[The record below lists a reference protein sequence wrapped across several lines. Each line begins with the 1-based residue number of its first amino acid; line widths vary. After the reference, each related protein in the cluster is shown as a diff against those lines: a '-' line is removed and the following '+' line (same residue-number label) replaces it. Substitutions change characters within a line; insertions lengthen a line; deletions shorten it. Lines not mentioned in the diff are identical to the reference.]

1 MLHAA
6 VLLPFLAAFFIPFI
20 YRGVKQVHLG
30 WFVLAVPI
38 LLFGY
43 FLTFIN
49 GVLKGVH
56 TLKTFE
62 WIPSLG
68 VNVTFFIDG
77 LGLFFALLITGIG
90 SLVVL
95 YSIYYLSKAEK
106 LGHFYV
112 YLLLFMGAMLGVVLS
127 DNLFVL
133 YTFWELTSIS
143 SFLLIGYWYQREK
156 STSGALKSMVITVFG
171 GLAMLGGFLL
181 MSDITGTTSIRGII
195 ENADLIVNSPLFTFI
210 LILVLLGAFTKSAQ
224 FPFHTWLPDAMEAP
238 TPVSAFLHSA
248 TMVKAGIYLVARLS
262 LVFAGTDLFFLIVS
276 GFGLL
281 TLCWGSY
288 MAVRKTDLKAILAY
302 STISQLGMI
311 MAMLGFG
318 TKAAILAAVFHILNH
333 ATFKGS
339 LFMVAG
345 IIDHETGTRDIRR
358 LGGLFTFMPIT
369 ATLALIGT
377 FSMAGFPLP
386 ILNGFLSKEM
396 FFKSSLHFEHA
407 SPIVEAV
414 SPFFPYFAVGG
425 SIFTFIYSVMI
436 FFRTFT
442 GKQRDT
448 LEKQPHEAP
457 IGMLISP
464 MILVALVVI
473 IAIIPDTFGHLL
485 LAPMVDSVTNLVV
498 DPHIKFWHGLYN
510 PELYMSLAV
519 LIFGTLLYMTR
530 TKWVRIYDV
539 LPGKMSAAKVFDA
552 LMNGMVKGSEKVTNI
567 YMTGSLRHYLV
578 YILTFFIALLAI
590 TMSVTGGF
598 TLSFDDLAPI
608 ALPEVMIA
616 VVMAVAAFGTIF
628 MNNRIAAILVLG
640 IVGYGLS
647 LLFVFFRAPDLAL
660 TQLIVETVTV
670 ALFLLCFYHLPDL
683 DKEKSSSGTKVV
695 NWVISISVGVIVTL
709 IGIASHSTKMFEPI
723 SDYFIKNSYKLG
735 GGDNIVNVILVD
747 FRGLDTMLEILVL
760 GLAAI
765 GIFTMIKLRPGKKGG
780 NE

>member
-6 VLLPFLAAFFIPFI
+6 VLLPFLAAFFIPLI

-30 WFVLAVPI
+30 WFVLLVPI

-43 FLTFIN
+43 FLTFIK
-49 GVLKGVH
+49 GVMQGVH

-68 VNVTFFIDG
+68 VNITFYIDG

-156 STSGALKSMVITVFG
+156 STSGALKSMMITVFG

-181 MSDITGTTSIRGII
+181 MADITGTASIRGII
-195 ENADLIVNSPLFTFI
+195 ANGEMIVNSTLFPFI

-288 MAVRKTDLKAILAY
+288 MAVTQTDLKAILAY

-318 TKAAILAAVFHILNH
+318 TELAILAAVFHILNH

-345 IIDHETGTRDIRR
+345 IIDHETGTRDIRK

-369 ATLALIGT
+369 AILAFFGT

-386 ILNGFLSKEM
+386 FLNGFLSKEM
-396 FFKSSLHFEHA
+396 FFDSSLHFEDA
-407 SPIVEAV
+407 STIVEAV

-425 SIFTFIYSVMI
+425 SIFTFVYSIML

-442 GKQRDT
+442 GKQRGT
-448 LEKQPHEAP
+448 LSKQPHEAP

-464 MILVALVVI
+464 MILVLLVVI
-473 IAIIPDTFGHLL
+473 IAFIPDAFGHALL
-485 LAPMVDSVTNLVV
+485 SPMVDAVNGSVGET
-498 DPHIKFWHGLYN
+498 HIKFWHGFG
-510 PELYMSLAV
+510 PALYMSLSV
-519 LIFGTLLYMTR
+519 LILGTVLYLTR
-530 TKWVRIYDV
+530 EKWQHIYKAF
-539 LPGKMSAAKVFDA
+539 PGKLSAAKAYDG
-552 LMNGMVKGSEKVTNI
+552 LINGLLSGSRKLTNG
-567 YMTGSLRHYLV
+567 YMTGSLRHYMI
-578 YILTFFIALLAI
+578 YIFVFFIALVGI

-598 TLSFDDLAPI
+598 QINYNDLAPI
-608 ALPEVMIA
+608 AVPEVMIA
-616 VVMAVAAFGTIF
+616 IVMAGAAFATIF
-628 MNNRIAAILVLG
+628 MKNRIAAILVLG

-670 ALFLLCFYHLPDL
+670 ALFLLCFYHLPNF
-683 DKEKSSSGTKVV
+683 DKKKEAKGTNTV
-695 NWVISISVGVIVTL
+695 NWIISISVGVLVTMV
-709 IGIASHSTKMFEPI
+709 GIASHSTKLFEPI
-723 SDYFIKNSYKLG
+723 SDYFLKNSYKLG
-735 GGDNIVNVILVD
+735 GGDNVVNVILVD

-760 GLAAI
+760 GLAAL
-765 GIFTMIKLRPGKKGG
+765 GIYTMIKLRPGKKEG
-780 NE
+780 ND

>member
-1 MLHAA
+1 M
-6 VLLPFLAAFFIPFI
+6 
-20 YRGVKQVHLG
+20 Q
-30 WFVLAVPI
+30 
-38 LLFGY
+38 
-43 FLTFIN
+43 
-49 GVLKGVH
+49 GVH

-68 VNVTFFIDG
+68 VNVTFYIDG

-156 STSGALKSMVITVFG
+156 STSGALKSMMITVFG
-171 GLAMLGGFLL
+171 GLAMLGGFIL
-181 MSDITGTTSIRGII
+181 MADITGTASIRGII
-195 ENADLIVNSPLFTFI
+195 ENGEMIVNSTLFPFI

-262 LVFAGTDLFFLIVS
+262 LIFAGTDLFFLIVS

-288 MAVRKTDLKAILAY
+288 MAVTQTDLKAILAY

-318 TKAAILAAVFHILNH
+318 TELAILAAVFHILNH

-345 IIDHETGTRDIRR
+345 IIDHETGTRDIRK

-369 ATLALIGT
+369 ATLAFFGT

-386 ILNGFLSKEM
+386 FLNGFLSKEM
-396 FFKSSLHFEHA
+396 FFDSSLHFENA
-407 SPIVEAV
+407 STIVEAV

-425 SIFTFIYSVMI
+425 SIFTFVYSIML

-442 GKQRDT
+442 GKQRET
-448 LEKQPHEAP
+448 LPKQPHEAP

-464 MILVALVVI
+464 IVLVLLVI
-473 IAIIPDTFGHLL
+473 IIAFIPDAFGHALL
-485 LAPMVDSVTNLVV
+485 SPMVDAINGSVGET
-498 DPHIKFWHGLYN
+498 HIKFWHGFG
-510 PELYMSLAV
+510 PALYMSLAV
-519 LIFGTLLYMTR
+519 LILGSALYLTR
-530 TKWVRIYDV
+530 EKWQHVYKA
-539 LPGKMSAAKVFDA
+539 LPGKLSAAKAYDG
-552 LMNGMVKGSEKVTNI
+552 LINGLINGSRKLTNI
-567 YMTGSLRHYLV
+567 YMTGSLRHYMI
-578 YILTFFIALLAI
+578 YIFVFFIALVGI

-598 TLSFDDLAPI
+598 QINFDDLAPI
-608 ALPEVMIA
+608 AIPEVMIA
-616 VVMAVAAFGTIF
+616 IVMAGAAIATIF
-628 MNNRIAAILVLG
+628 MKNRIAAILVLG

-670 ALFLLCFYHLPDL
+670 ALFLLCFYHLPNF
-683 DKEKSSSGTKVV
+683 DKKKESKRTNAV
-695 NWVISISVGVIVTL
+695 NWVISISVGVLVTMV
-709 IGIASHSTKMFEPI
+709 GIASHSTKLFEPI
-723 SDYFIKNSYKLG
+723 SDYFLKNSYKLG
-735 GGDNIVNVILVD
+735 GGDNVVNVILVD

-760 GLAAI
+760 GLAAL
-765 GIFTMIKLRPGKKGG
+765 GIYTMIKLRPGKKEG
-780 NE
+780 ND

>member
-1 MLHAA
+1 M
-6 VLLPFLAAFFIPFI
+6 
-20 YRGVKQVHLG
+20 Q
-30 WFVLAVPI
+30 
-38 LLFGY
+38 
-43 FLTFIN
+43 
-49 GVLKGVH
+49 GVH

-68 VNVTFFIDG
+68 VNVTFYIDG

-156 STSGALKSMVITVFG
+156 STSGALKSMMITVFG
-171 GLAMLGGFLL
+171 GLAMLGGFIL
-181 MSDITGTTSIRGII
+181 MADITGTASIRGII
-195 ENADLIVNSPLFTFI
+195 ENGEMIVNSTLFPFI

-262 LVFAGTDLFFLIVS
+262 LIFAGTDLFFLIVS

-288 MAVRKTDLKAILAY
+288 MAVTQTDLKAILAY

-318 TKAAILAAVFHILNH
+318 TELAILAAVFHILNH

-345 IIDHETGTRDIRR
+345 IIDHETGTRDIRK

-369 ATLALIGT
+369 ATLAFFGT

-386 ILNGFLSKEM
+386 FLNGFLSKEM
-396 FFKSSLHFEHA
+396 FFDSSLHFENA
-407 SPIVEAV
+407 STIVEAV

-425 SIFTFIYSVMI
+425 SIFTFVYSIML

-442 GKQRDT
+442 GKQRET
-448 LEKQPHEAP
+448 LPKQPHEAP

-464 MILVALVVI
+464 LVLVLLVI
-473 IAIIPDTFGHLL
+473 IIAFIPDAFGHALL
-485 LAPMVDSVTNLVV
+485 SPMVDAINGSVGET
-498 DPHIKFWHGLYN
+498 HIKFWHGFG
-510 PELYMSLAV
+510 PALYMSLAV
-519 LIFGTLLYMTR
+519 LILGSALYLTR
-530 TKWVRIYDV
+530 EKWQHVYKA
-539 LPGKMSAAKVFDA
+539 LPGKLSAAKAYDG
-552 LMNGMVKGSEKVTNI
+552 LINGLINGSRKLTNV
-567 YMTGSLRHYLV
+567 YMTGSLRHYMI
-578 YILTFFIALLAI
+578 YIFVFFIALVGI

-598 TLSFDDLAPI
+598 QINFDDLAPI
-608 ALPEVMIA
+608 AIPEVMIA
-616 VVMAVAAFGTIF
+616 IVMAGAAIATIF
-628 MNNRIAAILVLG
+628 MKNRIAAILVLG

-670 ALFLLCFYHLPDL
+670 ALFLLCFYHLPNF
-683 DKEKSSSGTKVV
+683 DKKKESKRTNAV
-695 NWVISISVGVIVTL
+695 NWVISISVGVLVTMV
-709 IGIASHSTKMFEPI
+709 GIASHSTKLFEPI
-723 SDYFIKNSYKLG
+723 SDYFLKNSYKLG
-735 GGDNIVNVILVD
+735 GGDNVVNVILVD

-760 GLAAI
+760 GLAAL
-765 GIFTMIKLRPGKKGG
+765 GIYTMIKLRPGKKEG
-780 NE
+780 ND

>member
-6 VLLPFLAAFFIPFI
+6 VLLPFLAAFFIPLL

-30 WFVLAVPI
+30 WFVLLVPI

-43 FLTFIN
+43 FLTFIQ
-49 GVLKGVH
+49 GVMQGVH

-68 VNVTFFIDG
+68 VNVTFYIDG

-156 STSGALKSMVITVFG
+156 STSGALKSMMITVFG
-171 GLAMLGGFLL
+171 GLAMLGGFIL
-181 MSDITGTTSIRGII
+181 MADITGTASIRGII
-195 ENADLIVNSPLFTFI
+195 ENGEMIVNSALFPFI

-262 LVFAGTDLFFLIVS
+262 LIFAGTDLFFLIVS

-288 MAVRKTDLKAILAY
+288 MAVTQTDLKAILAY

-318 TKAAILAAVFHILNH
+318 TELAILAAVFHILNH

-345 IIDHETGTRDIRR
+345 IIDHETGTRDIRK

-369 ATLALIGT
+369 ATLAFFGT

-386 ILNGFLSKEM
+386 FLNGFLSKEM
-396 FFKSSLHFEHA
+396 FFDSSLHFENA
-407 SPIVEAV
+407 STIVEAV

-425 SIFTFIYSVMI
+425 SIFTFVYSIML

-442 GKQRDT
+442 GKQRET
-448 LEKQPHEAP
+448 LPKQPHEAP
-457 IGMLISP
+457 FGMLISP
-464 MILVALVVI
+464 IILVLLVI
-473 IAIIPDTFGHLL
+473 IIAFIPDAFGHSLL
-485 LAPMVDSVTNLVV
+485 SPMVDAINGSVGET
-498 DPHIKFWHGLYN
+498 HIKFWHGFG
-510 PELYMSLAV
+510 PALYMSLTV
-519 LIFGTLLYMTR
+519 LILGTALYLTR
-530 TKWVRIYDV
+530 EKWQHVYKV
-539 LPGKMSAAKVFDA
+539 LPGKLSAAKAYDG
-552 LMNGMVKGSEKVTNI
+552 LITGLINGSRKLTNV
-567 YMTGSLRHYLV
+567 YMTGSLRHYMI
-578 YILTFFIALLAI
+578 YIFVFFIALVGI

-598 TLSFDDLAPI
+598 QINFDDLAPI
-608 ALPEVMIA
+608 AVPEVMIA
-616 VVMAVAAFGTIF
+616 IVMAGAAVATIF
-628 MNNRIAAILVLG
+628 MKNRIAAILVLG

-660 TQLIVETVTV
+660 TQLIIETVTV
-670 ALFLLCFYHLPDL
+670 ALFLLCFYHLPNF
-683 DKEKSSSGTKVV
+683 DKKKESKGTNAI
-695 NWVISISVGVIVTL
+695 NWVISISVGVLVTMV
-709 IGIASHSTKMFEPI
+709 GIASHSTKLFEPI
-723 SDYFIKNSYKLG
+723 SDYFLKNSYKLG
-735 GGDNIVNVILVD
+735 GGDNVVNVILVD

-760 GLAAI
+760 GLAAL
-765 GIFTMIKLRPGKKGG
+765 GIYTMIKLRPGKKEG
-780 NE
+780 ND

>member
-6 VLLPFLAAFFIPFI
+6 VLLPFLAAFFIPLL

-30 WFVLAVPI
+30 WFVLLVPI

-43 FLTFIN
+43 FLTFIK
-49 GVLKGVH
+49 GVMQGVH

-68 VNVTFFIDG
+68 VNVTFYIDG

-156 STSGALKSMVITVFG
+156 STSGALKSMMITVFG

-181 MSDITGTTSIRGII
+181 MADITGTASIRGII
-195 ENADLIVNSPLFTFI
+195 ENGEMIVNSALFPFI

-288 MAVRKTDLKAILAY
+288 MAVTQTDLKAILAY

-318 TKAAILAAVFHILNH
+318 TELAILAAVFHILNH

-345 IIDHETGTRDIRR
+345 IIDHETGTRDIRK

-369 ATLALIGT
+369 ALLAFFGT

-386 ILNGFLSKEM
+386 FLNGFLSKEM
-396 FFKSSLHFEHA
+396 FFDSSLHFEDA
-407 SPIVEAV
+407 STIVEAV

-425 SIFTFIYSVMI
+425 SIFTFVYSIML

-442 GKQRDT
+442 GKQRGT
-448 LEKQPHEAP
+448 LSKQPHEAP

-464 MILVALVVI
+464 MILVLLVVI
-473 IAIIPDTFGHLL
+473 IAFIPDAFGHALL
-485 LAPMVDSVTNLVV
+485 SPMVDAVNGSVGET
-498 DPHIKFWHGLYN
+498 HIKFWHGFG
-510 PELYMSLAV
+510 PALYMSLSV
-519 LIFGTLLYMTR
+519 LILGTALYLAR
-530 TKWVRIYDV
+530 EKWQHIYKAF
-539 LPGKMSAAKVFDA
+539 PGKLSAAKAYDG
-552 LMNGMVKGSEKVTNI
+552 LINGLLSGSRKLTNG
-567 YMTGSLRHYLV
+567 YMTGSLRHYMI
-578 YILTFFIALLAI
+578 YIFVFFIALVGI

-598 TLSFDDLAPI
+598 QINYNDLAPI
-608 ALPEVMIA
+608 AVPEVMIA
-616 VVMAVAAFGTIF
+616 IVMAGAAFATIF
-628 MNNRIAAILVLG
+628 MKNRIAAILVLG

-670 ALFLLCFYHLPDL
+670 ALFLLCFYHLPNF
-683 DKEKSSSGTKVV
+683 DKKKESKRTNAV
-695 NWVISISVGVIVTL
+695 NWVISISVGVLVTMV
-709 IGIASHSTKMFEPI
+709 GIASHSTKLFEPI
-723 SDYFIKNSYKLG
+723 SDYFLKNSYKLG
-735 GGDNIVNVILVD
+735 GGDNVVNVILVD

-760 GLAAI
+760 GLAAL
-765 GIFTMIKLRPGKKGG
+765 GIYTMIKLRPGKKEG
-780 NE
+780 ND

>member
-6 VLLPFLAAFFIPFI
+6 VLLPFLAAFFIPLI

-30 WFVLAVPI
+30 WFVLLVPI

-43 FLTFIN
+43 FLTFIK
-49 GVLKGVH
+49 GVMQGVH

-68 VNVTFFIDG
+68 VNVTFYIDG

-156 STSGALKSMVITVFG
+156 STSGALKSMMITVFG

-181 MSDITGTTSIRGII
+181 MADITGTASIRGII
-195 ENADLIVNSPLFTFI
+195 ENGEMIVNSPLFPFI

-288 MAVRKTDLKAILAY
+288 MAVTQTDLKAILAY

-318 TKAAILAAVFHILNH
+318 TELAILAAVFHILNH

-345 IIDHETGTRDIRR
+345 IIDHETGTRDIRK

-369 ATLALIGT
+369 ALLAFFGT

-386 ILNGFLSKEM
+386 FLNGFLSKEM
-396 FFKSSLHFEHA
+396 FFDSSLHFEDA
-407 SPIVEAV
+407 STIVEAV

-425 SIFTFIYSVMI
+425 SIFTFVYSIML

-442 GKQRDT
+442 GKQRGT
-448 LEKQPHEAP
+448 LSKQPHEAP
-457 IGMLISP
+457 IGMLLSP
-464 MILVALVVI
+464 MILVLLVVI
-473 IAIIPDTFGHLL
+473 IAFIPDAFGHALL
-485 LAPMVDSVTNLVV
+485 SPMVDAVNGSVGET
-498 DPHIKFWHGLYN
+498 HIKFWHGFG
-510 PELYMSLAV
+510 PALYMSLSV
-519 LIFGTLLYMTR
+519 LILGTALYLAR
-530 TKWVRIYDV
+530 EKWQHIYKAF
-539 LPGKMSAAKVFDA
+539 PGKLSAAKAYDG
-552 LMNGMVKGSEKVTNI
+552 LINGLLRGSRKLTNG
-567 YMTGSLRHYLV
+567 YMTGSLRHYMI
-578 YILTFFIALLAI
+578 YIFVFFIALVGI

-598 TLSFDDLAPI
+598 QINYNDLAPI
-608 ALPEVMIA
+608 AVPEVMIA
-616 VVMAVAAFGTIF
+616 IVMAGAAFATVF
-628 MNNRIAAILVLG
+628 MKNRIAAILVLG

-670 ALFLLCFYHLPDL
+670 ALFLLCFYHLPNF
-683 DKEKSSSGTKVV
+683 DKKKESKRTNAV
-695 NWVISISVGVIVTL
+695 NWVISISVGVLVTMV
-709 IGIASHSTKMFEPI
+709 GIASHSTKLFEPI
-723 SDYFIKNSYKLG
+723 SDYFLKNSYKLG
-735 GGDNIVNVILVD
+735 GGDNVVNVILVD

-760 GLAAI
+760 GLAAL
-765 GIFTMIKLRPGKKGG
+765 GIYTMIKLRPGKKEG
-780 NE
+780 ND

>member
-6 VLLPFLAAFFIPFI
+6 VLLPFLAAFFIPLL

-30 WFVLAVPI
+30 WFVLLVPF

-43 FLTFIN
+43 FLTFIQ
-49 GVLKGVH
+49 GVMQGVH

-68 VNVTFFIDG
+68 VNVTFYIDG

-156 STSGALKSMVITVFG
+156 STSGALKSMMITVFG
-171 GLAMLGGFLL
+171 GLAMLGGFIL
-181 MSDITGTTSIRGII
+181 MADITGTASIRGII
-195 ENADLIVNSPLFTFI
+195 ENGEMIVNSTLFPFI

-262 LVFAGTDLFFLIVS
+262 LIFAGTDLFFLIVS

-288 MAVRKTDLKAILAY
+288 MAVTQTDLKAILAY

-318 TKAAILAAVFHILNH
+318 TELAILAAVFHILNH

-345 IIDHETGTRDIRR
+345 IIDHETGTRDIRK

-369 ATLALIGT
+369 ATLAFFGT

-386 ILNGFLSKEM
+386 FLNGFLSKEM
-396 FFKSSLHFEHA
+396 FFDSSLHFENA
-407 SPIVEAV
+407 STIVEAV

-425 SIFTFIYSVMI
+425 SIFTFVYSIML

-442 GKQRDT
+442 GKQRET
-448 LEKQPHEAP
+448 LPKQPHEAP

-464 MILVALVVI
+464 IVLVLLVI
-473 IAIIPDTFGHLL
+473 IIAFIPDAFGHALL
-485 LAPMVDSVTNLVV
+485 SPMVDAINGSVGET
-498 DPHIKFWHGLYN
+498 HIKFWHGFG
-510 PELYMSLAV
+510 PALYMSLAV
-519 LIFGTLLYMTR
+519 LILGSALYLTR
-530 TKWVRIYDV
+530 EKWQHIYKA
-539 LPGKMSAAKVFDA
+539 LPGKLSAAKAYDG
-552 LMNGMVKGSEKVTNI
+552 LINGLINGSRKLTNV
-567 YMTGSLRHYLV
+567 YMTGSLRHYMI
-578 YILTFFIALLAI
+578 YIFVFFIALVGI

-598 TLSFDDLAPI
+598 QINFDDLAPI
-608 ALPEVMIA
+608 AIPEVMIA
-616 VVMAVAAFGTIF
+616 IVMAGAAIATIF
-628 MNNRIAAILVLG
+628 MKNRIAAILVLG

-670 ALFLLCFYHLPDL
+670 ALFLLCFYHLPNF
-683 DKEKSSSGTKVV
+683 DKKKESKRTNAV
-695 NWVISISVGVIVTL
+695 NWVISISVGVLVTMV
-709 IGIASHSTKMFEPI
+709 GIASHSTKLFEPI
-723 SDYFIKNSYKLG
+723 SDYFLKNSYKLG
-735 GGDNIVNVILVD
+735 GGDNVVNVILVD

-760 GLAAI
+760 GLAAL
-765 GIFTMIKLRPGKKGG
+765 GIYTMIKLRPGKKEG
-780 NE
+780 ND

>member
-30 WFVLAVPI
+30 WFVLLVPI
-38 LLFGY
+38 VLFGY
-43 FLTFIN
+43 FISFIED
-49 GVLKGVH
+49 VLRGVH
-56 TLKTFE
+56 TLKSFE

-68 VNVTFFIDG
+68 VNVTFYIDG

-143 SFLLIGYWYQREK
+143 SFLLIGYWYEREK
-156 STSGALKSMVITVFG
+156 STSGALKSMMITVFG

-181 MSDITGTTSIRGII
+181 MADITGSTSIRGII
-195 ENADLIVNSPLFTFI
+195 ESADLVIESSLFPFI
-210 LILVLLGAFTKSAQ
+210 LIMVLLGAFTKSAQ

-288 MAVRKTDLKAILAY
+288 MAVRQTDLKAILAY

-318 TKAAILAAVFHILNH
+318 TEVAVLAAVFHILNH

-369 ATLALIGT
+369 ATLAFFGT

-386 ILNGFLSKEM
+386 FLNGFLSKEM
-396 FFKSSLHFEHA
+396 FFKSSLEFDHA
-407 SPIVEAV
+407 STIVGAV
-414 SPFFPYFAVGG
+414 SPLFPYLAVGG
-425 SIFTFIYSVMI
+425 SIFTFVYSIML

-448 LEKQPHEAP
+448 LPKQPHEAP
-457 IGMLISP
+457 IGMLLSP
-464 MILVALVVI
+464 IVLVLLVI
-473 IAIIPDTFGHLL
+473 IIAFIPNVFGHALL
-485 LAPMVDSVTNLVV
+485 SPMVDSITGVAGKT
-498 DPHIKFWHGLYN
+498 HIEFWHGFG

-519 LIFGTLLYMTR
+519 LGLGTAFYLTR
-530 TKWVRIYDV
+530 QKWENIYKV
-539 LPGKMSAAKVFDA
+539 LPGKLSAAKAYDG
-552 LMNGMVKGSEKVTNI
+552 MINGLLSGSKKLTNF
-567 YMTGSLRHYLV
+567 YMTGSLRHYMIYIFIFFVVLV
-578 YILTFFIALLAI
+578 GI
-590 TMSVTGGF
+590 TMSITGGF
-598 TLSFDDLAPI
+598 RISFDDLAPLAAPEILI
-608 ALPEVMIA
+608 AI
-616 VVMAVAAFGTIF
+616 VMAVSAFGTIF
-628 MNNRIAAILVLG
+628 MKNRIAAILVLG

-670 ALFLLCFYHLPDL
+670 ALFLLCFYHLPNF
-683 DKEKSSSGTKVV
+683 DKKKESKRTNAV
-695 NWVISISVGVIVTL
+695 NWVISISVGVLVTMV
-709 IGIASHSTKMFEPI
+709 GIASHSTKLFEPV
-723 SDYFIKNSYKLG
+723 SDYFLKNSYKMG
-735 GGDNIVNVILVD
+735 GGDNVVNVILVD

-760 GLAAI
+760 GLAAL
-765 GIFTMIKLRPGKKGG
+765 GIFTMIKLRPGKKEG

>member
-43 FLTFIN
+43 FLTFIKN
-49 GVLKGVH
+49 VLQGVH

-68 VNVTFFIDG
+68 VNVTLYIDG

-95 YSIYYLSKAEK
+95 YSIYYLNKAEK

-156 STSGALKSMVITVFG
+156 STAGALKSMVITVFG

-181 MSDITGTTSIRGII
+181 MSDLTGTTSIRGII
-195 ENADLIVNSPLFTFI
+195 ENADLIVESPLFSFI

-345 IIDHETGTRDIRR
+345 IVDHETGTRDIRR

-369 ATLALIGT
+369 ATLAFFGA

-386 ILNGFLSKEM
+386 IFNGFLSKEM
-396 FFKSSLHFEHA
+396 FFEASLFKHS
-407 SPIVEAV
+407 SPIVESVA
-414 SPFFPYFAVGG
+414 PFFPYLAVGG
-425 SIFTFIYSVMI
+425 SIFTFIYSVML

-473 IAIIPDTFGHLL
+473 IAIVPDVFGKSL
-485 LAPMVDSVTNLVV
+485 LAPMVDSITGKAV
-498 DPHIKFWHGLYN
+498 DPHIKFWHGIN
-510 PELYMSLAV
+510 NTALYMSLAV
-519 LIFGTLLYMTR
+519 LVFGTILYLTR
-530 TKWVRIYDV
+530 TKWEKVYDI

-552 LMNGMVKGSEKVTNI
+552 FMNGLETGSKKVTNR

-578 YILTFFIALLAI
+578 YILTFSVVLLAVS
-590 TMSVTGGF
+590 MSVTGGF
-598 TLSFDDLAPI
+598 NLSTDDLAPI
-608 ALPEVMIA
+608 AVPEVMIA

-683 DKEKSSSGTKVV
+683 NKEKTPSRTKVV

-723 SDYFIKNSYKLG
+723 SEYFIKNSYKLG

-747 FRGLDTMLEILVL
+747 FRGLDTLLEILVL

-765 GIFTMIKLRPGKKGG
+765 GIFTMIKLRPNKKGG

>member
-1 MLHAA
+1 M
-6 VLLPFLAAFFIPFI
+6 
-20 YRGVKQVHLG
+20 Q
-30 WFVLAVPI
+30 
-38 LLFGY
+38 
-43 FLTFIN
+43 
-49 GVLKGVH
+49 GVH

-68 VNVTFFIDG
+68 VNVTFYIDG

-95 YSIYYLSKAEK
+95 YSIYYLNKAEK

-156 STSGALKSMVITVFG
+156 STSGALKSMMITVFG

-181 MSDITGTTSIRGII
+181 MADITGTSSIRGII
-195 ENADLIVNSPLFTFI
+195 ENGEMIVNSALFPFI

-288 MAVRKTDLKAILAY
+288 MAVTQTDLKAILAY

-318 TKAAILAAVFHILNH
+318 TELAILAAVFHILNH

-345 IIDHETGTRDIRR
+345 IIDHETGTRDIRK

-369 ATLALIGT
+369 ATLAFFGT

-386 ILNGFLSKEM
+386 FLNGFLSKEM
-396 FFKSSLHFEHA
+396 FFDSSLHFENA
-407 SPIVEAV
+407 STIVEAV

-425 SIFTFIYSVMI
+425 SIFTFIYSIML

-442 GKQRDT
+442 GRQRET
-448 LEKQPHEAP
+448 LSKQPHEAP

-464 MILVALVVI
+464 MILVLLVI
-473 IAIIPDTFGHLL
+473 IIAFIPDAFGHALL
-485 LAPMVDSVTNLVV
+485 SPMVDAVNGSVGET
-498 DPHIKFWHGLYN
+498 HIKFWHGFG
-510 PELYMSLAV
+510 PALYMSLSV
-519 LIFGTLLYMTR
+519 LILGTALYLTR
-530 TKWVRIYDV
+530 EKWQHIYKAF
-539 LPGKMSAAKVFDA
+539 PGKLSAAKAYDG
-552 LMNGMVKGSEKVTNI
+552 LMNGLLSGSKKLTNG
-567 YMTGSLRHYLV
+567 YMTGSLRHYMI
-578 YILTFFIALLAI
+578 YIFVFFIALVGI

-598 TLSFDDLAPI
+598 QINYDNLAPI
-608 ALPEVMIA
+608 AVPEVMIA
-616 VVMAVAAFGTIF
+616 IVMAGAAFATVF
-628 MNNRIAAILVLG
+628 MKNRIAAILVLG

-670 ALFLLCFYHLPDL
+670 ALFLLCFYHLPNF
-683 DKEKSSSGTKVV
+683 DKKKESKGTNTI
-695 NWVISISVGVIVTL
+695 NWVISISVGVLVTMV
-709 IGIASHSTKMFEPI
+709 GIASHSTKLFEPI
-723 SDYFIKNSYKLG
+723 SDYFLKNSYKLG
-735 GGDNIVNVILVD
+735 GGDNVVNVILVD

-760 GLAAI
+760 GLAAL
-765 GIFTMIKLRPGKKGG
+765 GIYTMIKLRPGKKEG
-780 NE
+780 ND

>member
-1 MLHAA
+1 M
-6 VLLPFLAAFFIPFI
+6 
-20 YRGVKQVHLG
+20 Q
-30 WFVLAVPI
+30 
-38 LLFGY
+38 
-43 FLTFIN
+43 
-49 GVLKGVH
+49 GVH

-68 VNVTFFIDG
+68 VNVTFYIDG

-156 STSGALKSMVITVFG
+156 STSGALKSMMITVFG

-181 MSDITGTTSIRGII
+181 MADITGTASIRGII
-195 ENADLIVNSPLFTFI
+195 ENGEMIVNSPLFPFI

-288 MAVRKTDLKAILAY
+288 MAVTQTDLKAILAY

-318 TKAAILAAVFHILNH
+318 TELAILAAVFHILNH

-345 IIDHETGTRDIRR
+345 IIDHETGTRDIRK

-369 ATLALIGT
+369 ALLAFFGT

-386 ILNGFLSKEM
+386 FLNGFLSKEM
-396 FFKSSLHFEHA
+396 FFDSSLHFEDA
-407 SPIVEAV
+407 STIVEAV

-425 SIFTFIYSVMI
+425 SIFTFVYSIML

-442 GKQRDT
+442 GKQRGT
-448 LEKQPHEAP
+448 LSKQPHEAP
-457 IGMLISP
+457 IGMLLSP
-464 MILVALVVI
+464 MILVLLVVI
-473 IAIIPDTFGHLL
+473 IAFIPDAFGHALL
-485 LAPMVDSVTNLVV
+485 SPMVDAVNGSVGET
-498 DPHIKFWHGLYN
+498 HIKFWHGFG
-510 PELYMSLAV
+510 PALYMSLSV
-519 LIFGTLLYMTR
+519 LILGTALYLAR
-530 TKWVRIYDV
+530 EKWQHIYKAF
-539 LPGKMSAAKVFDA
+539 PGKLSAAKAYDG
-552 LMNGMVKGSEKVTNI
+552 LINGLLRGSRKLTNG
-567 YMTGSLRHYLV
+567 YMTGSLRHYMI
-578 YILTFFIALLAI
+578 YIFVFFIALVGI

-598 TLSFDDLAPI
+598 QINYNDLAPI
-608 ALPEVMIA
+608 AVPEVMIA
-616 VVMAVAAFGTIF
+616 IVMAGAAFATVF
-628 MNNRIAAILVLG
+628 MKNRIAAILVLG

-670 ALFLLCFYHLPDL
+670 ALFLLCFYHLPNF
-683 DKEKSSSGTKVV
+683 DKKKESKRTNAV
-695 NWVISISVGVIVTL
+695 NWVISISVGVLVTMV
-709 IGIASHSTKMFEPI
+709 GIASHSTKLFEPI
-723 SDYFIKNSYKLG
+723 SDYFLKNSYKLG
-735 GGDNIVNVILVD
+735 GGDNVVNVILVD

-760 GLAAI
+760 GLAAL
-765 GIFTMIKLRPGKKGG
+765 GIYTMIKLRPGKKEG
-780 NE
+780 ND

>member
-6 VLLPFLAAFFIPFI
+6 VLLPFLAAFFIPLI

-30 WFVLAVPI
+30 WVVLVVPI
-38 LLFGY
+38 ILFGY
-43 FLTFIN
+43 FLSFIN
-49 GVLKGVH
+49 GVLQGVH

-68 VNVTFFIDG
+68 VNISFYIDG

-95 YSIYYLSKAEK
+95 YSIYYLNKAEK

-156 STSGALKSMVITVFG
+156 STSGALKSMMITVFG

-181 MSDITGTTSIRGII
+181 MADITGTSSIRGII
-195 ENADLIVNSPLFTFI
+195 ENAGLIVESPLFPFI
-210 LILVLLGAFTKSAQ
+210 LVMVLLGAFTKSAQ

-288 MAVRKTDLKAILAY
+288 MAVRQTDLKAILAY

-318 TKAAILAAVFHILNH
+318 TEIAVLAAVFHILNH

-369 ATLALIGT
+369 ATLAFFGT

-386 ILNGFLSKEM
+386 FLNGFLSKEM
-396 FFKSSLHFEHA
+396 FFESSLHFEDA
-407 SPIVEAV
+407 STIVEAV
-414 SPFFPYFAVGG
+414 SPFFPYLAVGG
-425 SIFTFIYSVMI
+425 SIFTFVYSIML

-442 GKQRDT
+442 GKQRDK
-448 LEKQPHEAP
+448 LSKQPHEAP
-457 IGMLISP
+457 IGMLLSP
-464 MILVALVVI
+464 IVLVLLIIVIAFVPNLFGNAL
-473 IAIIPDTFGHLL
+473 LS
-485 LAPMVDSVTNLVV
+485 PMVDSITGEAITT
-498 DPHIKFWHGLYN
+498 HIKFWHGLDTIA
-510 PELYMSLAV
+510 LYMSLAV
-519 LIFGTLLYMTR
+519 LILGTAFYLTR
-530 TKWVRIYDV
+530 TKWARSYDV
-539 LPGKMSAAKVFDA
+539 IPGKLSAATAYDGII
-552 LMNGMVKGSEKVTNI
+552 NGLINGSKRVTNV
-567 YMTGSLRHYLV
+567 YMTGSLRHYMI
-578 YILTFFIALLAI
+578 YILIFFIALVGI
-590 TMSVTGGF
+590 TLGATGGF
-598 TLSFDDLAPI
+598 KIAFDDLAPI
-608 ALPEVMIA
+608 AVPEVLIA
-616 VVMAVAAFGTIF
+616 IVMAVAAIGTIF
-628 MNNRIAAILVLG
+628 MKNRIAAILVLG

-670 ALFLLCFYHLPDL
+670 ALFLLCFYHLPDFS
-683 DKEKSSSGTKVV
+683 KEKLPKRTNVV
-695 NWVISISVGVIVTL
+695 NWIISISVGVLVTM
-709 IGIASHSTKMFEPI
+709 IGIASHSTKLFEPI

-760 GLAAI
+760 GLAAL
-765 GIFTMIKLRPGKKGG
+765 GIFTMIKLRPGKKEG
-780 NE
+780 ND

>member
-1 MLHAA
+1 MLHTA
-6 VLLPFLAAFFIPFI
+6 VLLPFLAAFFIPLL

-30 WFVLAVPI
+30 WFVLLVPI
-38 LLFGY
+38 VLFGY
-43 FLTFIN
+43 FLTFIKE
-49 GVLKGVH
+49 VTQGVH

-68 VNVTFFIDG
+68 VNVTFYIDG

-156 STSGALKSMVITVFG
+156 STSGALKSMMITVFG
-171 GLAMLGGFLL
+171 GLAMLGGFIL
-181 MSDITGTTSIRGII
+181 MVDITGTASIRGII
-195 ENADLIVNSPLFTFI
+195 ENGEMIVTSSLFPFI
-210 LILVLLGAFTKSAQ
+210 LVLVLLGAFTKSAQ

-262 LVFAGTDLFFLIVS
+262 LIFAGTDLFFLIVS

-288 MAVRKTDLKAILAY
+288 MAVRQTDLKAILAY

-318 TKAAILAAVFHILNH
+318 TEVAILAAVFHILNH

-369 ATLALIGT
+369 ATLAFFGT

-386 ILNGFLSKEM
+386 FLNGFLSKEM
-396 FFKSSLHFEHA
+396 FFESSLHFENA
-407 SPIVEAV
+407 STIVEAV
-414 SPFFPYFAVGG
+414 SPYFPYLAVGG
-425 SIFTFIYSVMI
+425 SIFTFVYSIML

-442 GKQRDT
+442 GKQRDK
-448 LEKQPHEAP
+448 LPKEPHEAP

-464 MILVALVVI
+464 IILVLLVIVI
-473 IAIIPDTFGHLL
+473 AFVPNVFGHSLL
-485 LAPMVDSVTNLVV
+485 SPMVDSIAGSAVET
-498 DPHIKFWHGLYN
+498 HIKFWHGFG
-510 PELYMSLAV
+510 PALYMSLTV
-519 LIFGTLLYMTR
+519 LLLGTAFYLTR
-530 TKWVRIYDV
+530 TKWERIYTI
-539 LPGKMSAAKVFDA
+539 LPGKLSAAKAYDGVISGII
-552 LMNGMVKGSEKVTNI
+552 NGSKKITNG
-567 YMTGSLRHYLV
+567 YMTGSLRHYMI
-578 YILTFFIALLAI
+578 YILIFFIALVSI
-590 TMSVTGGF
+590 TISVTGGF
-598 TLSFDDLAPI
+598 KMSFDDLAPI
-608 ALPEVMIA
+608 AIPELLIA
-616 VVMAVAAFGTIF
+616 IVMAGAAFGTIF
-628 MNNRIAAILVLG
+628 MKNRIAAILVLG

-670 ALFLLCFYHLPDL
+670 ALFLLCFYHLPNF
-683 DKEKSSSGTKVV
+683 DKQKQSKRTNAV
-695 NWVISISVGVIVTL
+695 NWVISISVGVLVTMV
-709 IGIASHSTKMFEPI
+709 GIASHSTKLFEPI
-723 SDYFIKNSYKLG
+723 SEYFLKNSYKLG
-735 GGDNIVNVILVD
+735 GGDNVVNVILVD

-760 GLAAI
+760 GLAAL
-765 GIFTMIKLRPGKKGG
+765 GIFTMIKLRPSKKEG
-780 NE
+780 ND

>member
-6 VLLPFLAAFFIPFI
+6 VLLPFLAAFFIPLL

-30 WFVLAVPI
+30 WFVLLVPI

-43 FLTFIN
+43 FLTFLK
-49 GVLKGVH
+49 GVMQGVH

-68 VNVTFFIDG
+68 VNVTFYIDG

-95 YSIYYLSKAEK
+95 YSIYYLNKAEK

-156 STSGALKSMVITVFG
+156 STSGALKSMMITVFG

-181 MSDITGTTSIRGII
+181 MADITGTSSIRGII
-195 ENADLIVNSPLFTFI
+195 ENGEMIVNSALFPFI

-288 MAVRKTDLKAILAY
+288 MAVTQTDLKAILAY

-318 TKAAILAAVFHILNH
+318 TELAILAAVFHILNH

-345 IIDHETGTRDIRR
+345 IIDHETGTRDIRK

-369 ATLALIGT
+369 ATLAFFGT

-386 ILNGFLSKEM
+386 FLNGFLSKEM
-396 FFKSSLHFEHA
+396 FFDSSLHFENA
-407 SPIVEAV
+407 STIVEAV

-425 SIFTFIYSVMI
+425 SIFTFIYSIML

-442 GKQRDT
+442 GRQRET
-448 LEKQPHEAP
+448 LSKQPHEAP

-464 MILVALVVI
+464 MILVLLVI
-473 IAIIPDTFGHLL
+473 IIAFIPDAFGHALL
-485 LAPMVDSVTNLVV
+485 SPMVDAVNGSVGET
-498 DPHIKFWHGLYN
+498 HIKFWHGFG
-510 PELYMSLAV
+510 PALYMSLSV
-519 LIFGTLLYMTR
+519 LILGTALYLTR
-530 TKWVRIYDV
+530 EKWQHIYKAF
-539 LPGKMSAAKVFDA
+539 PGKLSAAKAYDG
-552 LMNGMVKGSEKVTNI
+552 LMNGLLSGSKKLTNG
-567 YMTGSLRHYLV
+567 YMTGSLRHYMI
-578 YILTFFIALLAI
+578 YIFVFFIALVGI

-598 TLSFDDLAPI
+598 QINYDNLAPI
-608 ALPEVMIA
+608 AVPEVMIA
-616 VVMAVAAFGTIF
+616 IVMAGAAFATVF
-628 MNNRIAAILVLG
+628 MKNRIAAILVLG

-670 ALFLLCFYHLPDL
+670 ALFLLCFYHLPNF
-683 DKEKSSSGTKVV
+683 DKKKESKGTNTI
-695 NWVISISVGVIVTL
+695 NWVISISVGVLVTMV
-709 IGIASHSTKMFEPI
+709 GIASHSTKLFEPI
-723 SDYFIKNSYKLG
+723 SDYFLKNSYKLG
-735 GGDNIVNVILVD
+735 GGDNVVNVILVD

-760 GLAAI
+760 GLAAL
-765 GIFTMIKLRPGKKGG
+765 GIYTMIKLRPGKKEG
-780 NE
+780 ND

>member
-1 MLHAA
+1 M
-6 VLLPFLAAFFIPFI
+6 
-20 YRGVKQVHLG
+20 Q
-30 WFVLAVPI
+30 
-38 LLFGY
+38 
-43 FLTFIN
+43 
-49 GVLKGVH
+49 GVH

-68 VNVTFFIDG
+68 VNVTFYIDG

-156 STSGALKSMVITVFG
+156 STSGALKSMMITVFG
-171 GLAMLGGFLL
+171 GLAMLGGFIL
-181 MSDITGTTSIRGII
+181 MADITGTASIRGII
-195 ENADLIVNSPLFTFI
+195 ENGELIVNSALFPFI
-210 LILVLLGAFTKSAQ
+210 LVLVLLGAFTKSAQ

-262 LVFAGTDLFFLIVS
+262 LIFAGTDLFFLIVS

-288 MAVRKTDLKAILAY
+288 MAVTQTDLKAILAY

-318 TKAAILAAVFHILNH
+318 TELAILAAVFHILNH

-345 IIDHETGTRDIRR
+345 IIDHETGTRDIRK

-369 ATLALIGT
+369 ATLAFFGT

-386 ILNGFLSKEM
+386 FLNGFLSKEM
-396 FFKSSLHFEHA
+396 FFDSSLHFENA
-407 SPIVEAV
+407 STIVEAV

-425 SIFTFIYSVMI
+425 SIFTFVYSIML

-442 GKQRDT
+442 GKQRET
-448 LEKQPHEAP
+448 LPKQPHEAP

-464 MILVALVVI
+464 IVLVLLVI
-473 IAIIPDTFGHLL
+473 IIAFIPDAFGHALL
-485 LAPMVDSVTNLVV
+485 SPMVDAVHGSVGET
-498 DPHIKFWHGLYN
+498 HIKFWHGFG
-510 PELYMSLAV
+510 PALYMSLAV
-519 LIFGTLLYMTR
+519 LILGTALYLTR
-530 TKWVRIYDV
+530 EKWQHVYKA
-539 LPGKMSAAKVFDA
+539 LPGKLSAAKAYDG
-552 LMNGMVKGSEKVTNI
+552 LINGLIRGSRKLTNV
-567 YMTGSLRHYLV
+567 YMTGSLRHYMI
-578 YILTFFIALLAI
+578 YIFVFFIALVGI

-598 TLSFDDLAPI
+598 QIKFDDLAPI
-608 ALPEVMIA
+608 AVPEVMIA
-616 VVMAVAAFGTIF
+616 IVMAGAAVATIF
-628 MNNRIAAILVLG
+628 MKNRIAAILVLG

-670 ALFLLCFYHLPDL
+670 ALFLLCFYHLPNF
-683 DKEKSSSGTKVV
+683 DKKKESKGTNAV
-695 NWVISISVGVIVTL
+695 NWVISISVGVLVTMV
-709 IGIASHSTKMFEPI
+709 GIASHSTKLFEPI
-723 SDYFIKNSYKLG
+723 SDYFLKNSYKLG
-735 GGDNIVNVILVD
+735 GGDNVVNVILVD

-760 GLAAI
+760 GLAAL
-765 GIFTMIKLRPGKKGG
+765 GIYTMIKLRPGKKEG
-780 NE
+780 ND

>member
-6 VLLPFLAAFFIPFI
+6 VLLPFLAAFFIPLL

-30 WFVLAVPI
+30 WFVLLVPI
-38 LLFGY
+38 VLFGY
-43 FLTFIN
+43 FLTFIKE
-49 GVLKGVH
+49 VTQGVH

-68 VNVTFFIDG
+68 VNVTFYIDG

-156 STSGALKSMVITVFG
+156 STSGALKSMMITVFG

-181 MSDITGTTSIRGII
+181 MADITGTASIRGII
-195 ENADLIVNSPLFTFI
+195 ENGEMIVTSSLFPFI
-210 LILVLLGAFTKSAQ
+210 LVLVLLGAFTKSAQ

-262 LVFAGTDLFFLIVS
+262 LIFAGTDLFFLIVS

-288 MAVRKTDLKAILAY
+288 MAVRQTDLKAILAY

-318 TKAAILAAVFHILNH
+318 TEVAILAAVFHILNH

-369 ATLALIGT
+369 ATLAFFGT

-386 ILNGFLSKEM
+386 FLNGFLSKEM
-396 FFKSSLHFEHA
+396 FFESSLHFENA
-407 SPIVEAV
+407 STIVETV
-414 SPFFPYFAVGG
+414 SPYFPYLAVGG
-425 SIFTFIYSVMI
+425 SIFTFVYSIML

-442 GKQRDT
+442 GKQRDK
-448 LEKQPHEAP
+448 LPKEPHEAP

-464 MILVALVVI
+464 IILVLLVIVI
-473 IAIIPDTFGHLL
+473 AFVPNVFGHSLL
-485 LAPMVDSVTNLVV
+485 SPMVDSIAGSAGET
-498 DPHIKFWHGLYN
+498 HIKFWHGFG
-510 PELYMSLAV
+510 PALYMSLAV
-519 LIFGTLLYMTR
+519 LLLGTAFYLTR
-530 TKWVRIYDV
+530 TKWERIYTI
-539 LPGKMSAAKVFDA
+539 LPGKLSAAKAYDGII
-552 LMNGMVKGSEKVTNI
+552 NGIINGSKKLTNG
-567 YMTGSLRHYLV
+567 YMTGSLRHYMI
-578 YILTFFIALLAI
+578 YILIFFIALVSI
-590 TMSVTGGF
+590 TISVTGGF
-598 TLSFDDLAPI
+598 EMSFDDLAPI
-608 ALPEVMIA
+608 AIPELLIA
-616 VVMAVAAFGTIF
+616 IVMAGAAFGTIF
-628 MNNRIAAILVLG
+628 MKNRIAAILVLG

-670 ALFLLCFYHLPDL
+670 ALFLLCFYHLPNF
-683 DKEKSSSGTKVV
+683 DKQKESKRTNAV
-695 NWVISISVGVIVTL
+695 NWVISISVGVLVTM
-709 IGIASHSTKMFEPI
+709 IGIASHSTKLFEPI
-723 SDYFIKNSYKLG
+723 SEYFLKNSYKLG
-735 GGDNIVNVILVD
+735 GGDNVVNVILVD

-765 GIFTMIKLRPGKKGG
+765 GIFTMIKLRPRKKEG
-780 NE
+780 ND

>member
-6 VLLPFLAAFFIPFI
+6 VLLPFLAAFFIPLL

-30 WFVLAVPI
+30 WFVLLVPI

-43 FLTFIN
+43 FLTFIQ
-49 GVLKGVH
+49 GVMQGVH

-68 VNVTFFIDG
+68 VNVTFYIDG

-156 STSGALKSMVITVFG
+156 STSGALKSMMITVFG
-171 GLAMLGGFLL
+171 GLAMLGGFIL
-181 MSDITGTTSIRGII
+181 MADITGTASIRGII
-195 ENADLIVNSPLFTFI
+195 ENGEMIVNSTLFPFI

-262 LVFAGTDLFFLIVS
+262 LIFAGTDLFFLIVS

-288 MAVRKTDLKAILAY
+288 MAVTQTDLKAILAY

-318 TKAAILAAVFHILNH
+318 TELAILAAVFHILNH

-345 IIDHETGTRDIRR
+345 IIDHETGTRDIRK

-369 ATLALIGT
+369 ATLAFFGT

-386 ILNGFLSKEM
+386 FLNGFLSKEM
-396 FFKSSLHFEHA
+396 FFDSSLHFENA
-407 SPIVEAV
+407 STIVEAV

-425 SIFTFIYSVMI
+425 SIFTFIYSIML

-442 GKQRDT
+442 GKQRET
-448 LEKQPHEAP
+448 LPKQPHEAP

-464 MILVALVVI
+464 IVLVLLVI
-473 IAIIPDTFGHLL
+473 IIAFIPDAFGHALL
-485 LAPMVDSVTNLVV
+485 SPMVDAINGSVGET
-498 DPHIKFWHGLYN
+498 HIKFWHGFG
-510 PELYMSLAV
+510 PALYMSLAV
-519 LIFGTLLYMTR
+519 LILGSALYLTR
-530 TKWVRIYDV
+530 EKWQHVYKA
-539 LPGKMSAAKVFDA
+539 LPGKLSAAKAYDG
-552 LMNGMVKGSEKVTNI
+552 LINGLINGSRKLTNV
-567 YMTGSLRHYLV
+567 YMTGSLRHYMI
-578 YILTFFIALLAI
+578 YIFVFFIALVGI

-598 TLSFDDLAPI
+598 QINFDDLAPI
-608 ALPEVMIA
+608 AIPEVMIA
-616 VVMAVAAFGTIF
+616 IVMAGAAIATIF
-628 MNNRIAAILVLG
+628 MKNRIAAILVLG

-670 ALFLLCFYHLPDL
+670 ALFLLCFYHLPNF
-683 DKEKSSSGTKVV
+683 DKKKESKRTNAV
-695 NWVISISVGVIVTL
+695 NWVISISVGVLVTMV
-709 IGIASHSTKMFEPI
+709 GIASHSTKLFEPI
-723 SDYFIKNSYKLG
+723 SDYFLKNSYKLG
-735 GGDNIVNVILVD
+735 GGDNVVNVILVD

-760 GLAAI
+760 GLAAL
-765 GIFTMIKLRPGKKGG
+765 GIYTMIKLRPGKKEG
-780 NE
+780 ND

>member
-6 VLLPFLAAFFIPFI
+6 VLLPFLAAFFIPLL

-30 WFVLAVPI
+30 WFVLLVPI

-43 FLTFIN
+43 FLTFIQ
-49 GVLKGVH
+49 GVMQGVH

-68 VNVTFFIDG
+68 VNVTFYIDG

-156 STSGALKSMVITVFG
+156 STSGALKSMMITVFG
-171 GLAMLGGFLL
+171 GLAMLGGFIL
-181 MSDITGTTSIRGII
+181 MADITGTASIRGII
-195 ENADLIVNSPLFTFI
+195 ENGEMIVNSTLFPFI

-262 LVFAGTDLFFLIVS
+262 LIFAGTDLFFLIVS

-288 MAVRKTDLKAILAY
+288 MAVTQTDLKAILAY

-318 TKAAILAAVFHILNH
+318 TELAILAAVFHILNH

-345 IIDHETGTRDIRR
+345 IIDHETGTRDIRK

-369 ATLALIGT
+369 ATLAFFGT

-386 ILNGFLSKEM
+386 FLNGFLSKEM
-396 FFKSSLHFEHA
+396 FFDSSLHFENA
-407 SPIVEAV
+407 STIVEAV

-425 SIFTFIYSVMI
+425 SIFTFVYSIML

-442 GKQRDT
+442 GKQRET
-448 LEKQPHEAP
+448 LPKQPHEAP

-464 MILVALVVI
+464 IVLVLLVI
-473 IAIIPDTFGHLL
+473 IIAFIPDAFGHALL
-485 LAPMVDSVTNLVV
+485 SPMVDAINGSVGET
-498 DPHIKFWHGLYN
+498 HIKFWHGFG
-510 PELYMSLAV
+510 PALYMSLAV
-519 LIFGTLLYMTR
+519 LILGSALYLTR
-530 TKWVRIYDV
+530 EKWQHVYKA
-539 LPGKMSAAKVFDA
+539 LPGKLSAAKAYDS
-552 LMNGMVKGSEKVTNI
+552 LINGLINGSRKLTNV
-567 YMTGSLRHYLV
+567 YMTGSLRHYMI
-578 YILTFFIALLAI
+578 YIFVFFIALVGI

-598 TLSFDDLAPI
+598 QINFDDLAPI
-608 ALPEVMIA
+608 AIPEVMIA
-616 VVMAVAAFGTIF
+616 IVMAGAAIATIF
-628 MNNRIAAILVLG
+628 MKNRIAAILVLG

-670 ALFLLCFYHLPDL
+670 ALFLLCFYHLPNF
-683 DKEKSSSGTKVV
+683 DKKKESKSTNAV
-695 NWVISISVGVIVTL
+695 NWVISISVGVLVTMV
-709 IGIASHSTKMFEPI
+709 GIASHSTKLFEPI
-723 SDYFIKNSYKLG
+723 SDYFLKNSYKLG
-735 GGDNIVNVILVD
+735 GGDNVVNVILVD

-760 GLAAI
+760 GLAAL
-765 GIFTMIKLRPGKKGG
+765 GIYTMIKLRPGKKEG
-780 NE
+780 ND

>member
-6 VLLPFLAAFFIPFI
+6 VLLPFLAAFFIPLL

-30 WFVLAVPI
+30 WFVLLVPI
-38 LLFGY
+38 VLFGY
-43 FLTFIN
+43 FLTFIKE
-49 GVLKGVH
+49 VTQGVH

-68 VNVTFFIDG
+68 VNVTFYIDG

-156 STSGALKSMVITVFG
+156 STSGALKSMMITVFG

-181 MSDITGTTSIRGII
+181 MADITGTASIREII
-195 ENADLIVNSPLFTFI
+195 ENGEMIVTSSLFPFI
-210 LILVLLGAFTKSAQ
+210 LVLVLLGAFTKSAQ

-262 LVFAGTDLFFLIVS
+262 LIFAGTDLFFLIVS

-288 MAVRKTDLKAILAY
+288 MAVRQTDLKAILAY

-318 TKAAILAAVFHILNH
+318 TEVAILAAVFHILNH

-369 ATLALIGT
+369 ATLAFFGT

-386 ILNGFLSKEM
+386 FLNGFLSKEM
-396 FFKSSLHFEHA
+396 FFESSLHFENA
-407 SPIVEAV
+407 STIVEAV
-414 SPFFPYFAVGG
+414 SPYFPYLAVGG
-425 SIFTFIYSVMI
+425 SIFTFVYSIML

-442 GKQRDT
+442 GKQRDK
-448 LEKQPHEAP
+448 LPKEPHEAP

-464 MILVALVVI
+464 IILVLLVIVI
-473 IAIIPDTFGHLL
+473 AFVPNVFGHSLL
-485 LAPMVDSVTNLVV
+485 SPMVDSIAGSAGET
-498 DPHIKFWHGLYN
+498 HIKFWHGLG
-510 PELYMSLAV
+510 PALYMSLAV
-519 LIFGTLLYMTR
+519 LLLGTAFYLTR
-530 TKWVRIYDV
+530 TKWERIYTI
-539 LPGKMSAAKVFDA
+539 LPGKLSAAKAYDGII
-552 LMNGMVKGSEKVTNI
+552 NGIINGSKKLTNG
-567 YMTGSLRHYLV
+567 YMTGSLRHYMI
-578 YILTFFIALLAI
+578 YILIFFIALVSI
-590 TMSVTGGF
+590 TISVTGGF
-598 TLSFDDLAPI
+598 EMSFDDLAPI
-608 ALPEVMIA
+608 AIPELLIA
-616 VVMAVAAFGTIF
+616 IVMAGAAFGTIF
-628 MNNRIAAILVLG
+628 MKNRIAAILVLG

-670 ALFLLCFYHLPDL
+670 ALFLLCFYHLPNF
-683 DKEKSSSGTKVV
+683 DKQKESKRTNAV
-695 NWVISISVGVIVTL
+695 NWVISISVGVLVTM
-709 IGIASHSTKMFEPI
+709 IGIASHSTKLFEPI
-723 SDYFIKNSYKLG
+723 SEYFLKNSYKLG
-735 GGDNIVNVILVD
+735 GGDNVVNVILVD

-760 GLAAI
+760 GLAAL
-765 GIFTMIKLRPGKKGG
+765 GIFTMIKLRPSKKEG
-780 NE
+780 ND

>member
-6 VLLPFLAAFFIPFI
+6 VLLPFLAAFFIPLL

-30 WFVLAVPI
+30 WFVLLVPI

-43 FLTFIN
+43 FLTFIQ
-49 GVLKGVH
+49 GVMQGVH

-68 VNVTFFIDG
+68 VNVTFYIDG

-156 STSGALKSMVITVFG
+156 STSGALKSMMITVFG
-171 GLAMLGGFLL
+171 GLAMLGGFIL
-181 MSDITGTTSIRGII
+181 MADITGTASIRGII
-195 ENADLIVNSPLFTFI
+195 ENGEMIVNSTLFPFI

-262 LVFAGTDLFFLIVS
+262 LIFAGTDLFFLIVS

-288 MAVRKTDLKAILAY
+288 MAVTQTDLKAILAY

-318 TKAAILAAVFHILNH
+318 TELAILAAVFHILNH

-345 IIDHETGTRDIRR
+345 IIDHETGTRDIRK

-369 ATLALIGT
+369 ATLAFFGT

-386 ILNGFLSKEM
+386 FLNGFLSKEM
-396 FFKSSLHFEHA
+396 FFDSSLHFENA
-407 SPIVEAV
+407 STIVEAV

-425 SIFTFIYSVMI
+425 SIFTFVYSIML

-442 GKQRDT
+442 GKQRET
-448 LEKQPHEAP
+448 LPKQPHEAP

-464 MILVALVVI
+464 IVLVLLVI
-473 IAIIPDTFGHLL
+473 IIAFIPDAFGHALL
-485 LAPMVDSVTNLVV
+485 SPMVDAINGSVGET
-498 DPHIKFWHGLYN
+498 HIKFWHGFG
-510 PELYMSLAV
+510 PALYMSLAV
-519 LIFGTLLYMTR
+519 LILGSALYLTR
-530 TKWVRIYDV
+530 EKWQHVYKA
-539 LPGKMSAAKVFDA
+539 LPGKLSAAKAYDG
-552 LMNGMVKGSEKVTNI
+552 LINGLINGSRKLTNI
-567 YMTGSLRHYLV
+567 YMTGSLRHYMI
-578 YILTFFIALLAI
+578 YIFVFFIALVGI

-598 TLSFDDLAPI
+598 QINFDDLAPI
-608 ALPEVMIA
+608 AIPEVMIA
-616 VVMAVAAFGTIF
+616 IVMAGAAIATIF
-628 MNNRIAAILVLG
+628 MKNRIAAILVLG

-670 ALFLLCFYHLPDL
+670 ALFLLCFYHLPNF
-683 DKEKSSSGTKVV
+683 DKKKESKRTNAV
-695 NWVISISVGVIVTL
+695 NWVISISVGVLVTMV
-709 IGIASHSTKMFEPI
+709 GIASHSTKLFEPI
-723 SDYFIKNSYKLG
+723 SDYFLKNSYKLG
-735 GGDNIVNVILVD
+735 GGDNVVNVILVD

-760 GLAAI
+760 GLAAL
-765 GIFTMIKLRPGKKGG
+765 GIYTMIKLRPGKKEG
-780 NE
+780 ND

>member
-30 WFVLAVPI
+30 WFVLLVPI
-38 LLFGY
+38 VLFGY
-43 FLTFIN
+43 FITFIED
-49 GVLKGVH
+49 VLRGVH

-68 VNVTFFIDG
+68 VNVTFYIDG

-156 STSGALKSMVITVFG
+156 STSGALKSMMITVFG

-181 MSDITGTTSIRGII
+181 MADITGSTSIRGII
-195 ENADLIVNSPLFTFI
+195 ENAELISESSLFPFI
-210 LILVLLGAFTKSAQ
+210 LVMVLLGAFTKSAQ

-288 MAVRKTDLKAILAY
+288 MAVRQTDLKAILAY

-318 TKAAILAAVFHILNH
+318 TEVAILAAVFHILNH

-345 IIDHETGTRDIRR
+345 IIDHETGTRDIRK

-369 ATLALIGT
+369 ATLAFFGT

-386 ILNGFLSKEM
+386 FLNGFLSKEM
-396 FFKSSLHFEHA
+396 FFKSSLEFEHG
-407 SPIVEAV
+407 STIIHAV
-414 SPFFPYFAVGG
+414 SPFFPYLAVGG
-425 SIFTFIYSVMI
+425 SIFTFVYSI
-436 FFRTFT
+436 LLFFRTFT

-448 LEKQPHEAP
+448 LTKQPHEAP
-457 IGMLISP
+457 IGMLLSP
-464 MILVALVVI
+464 IVLVLLIII
-473 IAIIPDTFGHLL
+473 IAFVPNIFGHALL
-485 LAPMVDSVTNLVV
+485 SPMVDSITGVAGKT
-498 DPHIKFWHGLYN
+498 HIEFWHGFG

-519 LIFGTLLYMTR
+519 LGLGTAFYLTR
-530 TKWVRIYDV
+530 TKWEHVNKE
-539 LPGKMSAAKVFDA
+539 LPGKHSAATAYDGII
-552 LMNGMVKGSEKVTNI
+552 NGLLSGSKKLTTF
-567 YMTGSLRHYLV
+567 YMTGSLRHYMIYIFVFFVALV
-578 YILTFFIALLAI
+578 GI
-590 TMSVTGGF
+590 TMSITDGF
-598 TLSFDDLAPI
+598 RISFDDLAPLAAPEILI
-608 ALPEVMIA
+608 AF
-616 VVMAVAAFGTIF
+616 VMAVSAFGTIF
-628 MNNRIAAILVLG
+628 MKNRIAAILVLG

-670 ALFLLCFYHLPDL
+670 ALFLLCFYHLPNFEKK
-683 DKEKSSSGTKVV
+683 KESKRTNAV
-695 NWVISISVGVIVTL
+695 NWVISISVGVLVTMV
-709 IGIASHSTKMFEPI
+709 GIASHSTKLFEPV
-723 SDYFIKNSYKLG
+723 SDYFLKNSYKLG
-735 GGDNIVNVILVD
+735 GGDNVVNVILVD

-765 GIFTMIKLRPGKKGG
+765 GIYTMIKLRPGKKEG
-780 NE
+780 ND

>member
-6 VLLPFLAAFFIPFI
+6 VLLPFLAAFFIPLI

-30 WFVLAVPI
+30 WFVLLVPI

-43 FLTFIN
+43 FLTFIK
-49 GVLKGVH
+49 GVMQGVH

-68 VNVTFFIDG
+68 VNVTFYIDG

-156 STSGALKSMVITVFG
+156 STSGALKSMMITVFG

-181 MSDITGTTSIRGII
+181 MADITGTASIRGII
-195 ENADLIVNSPLFTFI
+195 ENGEMIVNSPLFPFI

-288 MAVRKTDLKAILAY
+288 MAVTQTDLKAILAY

-318 TKAAILAAVFHILNH
+318 TELAILAAVFHILNH

-345 IIDHETGTRDIRR
+345 IIDHETGTRDIRK

-369 ATLALIGT
+369 ALLAFFGT

-386 ILNGFLSKEM
+386 FLNGFLSKEM
-396 FFKSSLHFEHA
+396 FFDSSLHFEDA
-407 SPIVEAV
+407 STIVEAV

-425 SIFTFIYSVMI
+425 SIFTFVYSIML

-442 GKQRDT
+442 GKQRGT
-448 LEKQPHEAP
+448 LSKQPHEAP

-464 MILVALVVI
+464 MILVLLVVI
-473 IAIIPDTFGHLL
+473 IAFIPDAFGHALL
-485 LAPMVDSVTNLVV
+485 SPMVDAVNGSVGET
-498 DPHIKFWHGLYN
+498 HIKFWHGFG
-510 PELYMSLAV
+510 PALYMSLSV
-519 LIFGTLLYMTR
+519 LILGTALYLAR
-530 TKWVRIYDV
+530 EKWQHIYKAF
-539 LPGKMSAAKVFDA
+539 PGKLSAAKAYDG
-552 LMNGMVKGSEKVTNI
+552 LINGLLSGSRKLTNG
-567 YMTGSLRHYLV
+567 YMTGSLRHYMI
-578 YILTFFIALLAI
+578 YIFVFFIALVGI

-598 TLSFDDLAPI
+598 QINYNDLAPI
-608 ALPEVMIA
+608 AVPEVMIA
-616 VVMAVAAFGTIF
+616 IVMAGAAFATIF
-628 MNNRIAAILVLG
+628 MKNRIAAILVLG

-670 ALFLLCFYHLPDL
+670 ALFLLCFYHLPNF
-683 DKEKSSSGTKVV
+683 DKKKESKRTNAV
-695 NWVISISVGVIVTL
+695 NWVISISVGVLVTMV
-709 IGIASHSTKMFEPI
+709 GIASHSTKLFEPI
-723 SDYFIKNSYKLG
+723 SDYFLKNSYKLG
-735 GGDNIVNVILVD
+735 GGDNVVNVILVD

-760 GLAAI
+760 GLAAL
-765 GIFTMIKLRPGKKGG
+765 GIYTMIKLRPGKKEG
-780 NE
+780 ND

>member
-30 WFVLAVPI
+30 WFVLLVPI
-38 LLFGY
+38 VLFGY
-43 FLTFIN
+43 FLSFIED
-49 GVLKGVH
+49 VLHGVH

-68 VNVTFFIDG
+68 VNVSFFIDG

-156 STSGALKSMVITVFG
+156 STSGALKSMMITVFG
-171 GLAMLGGFLL
+171 GLAMLGGFL
-181 MSDITGTTSIRGII
+181 MMADITGTTSIRGII
-195 ENADLIVNSPLFTFI
+195 ENAEMVVQSSLFPFI
-210 LILVLLGAFTKSAQ
+210 LIMILLGAFTKSAQ

-262 LVFAGTDLFFLIVS
+262 LIFAGTDLFFLIVS

-288 MAVRKTDLKAILAY
+288 MAVRQTDLKAILAY

-318 TKAAILAAVFHILNH
+318 TELAVLAAVFHILNH

-369 ATLALIGT
+369 ATLALFGT

-386 ILNGFLSKEM
+386 FLNGFLSKEM
-396 FFKSSLHFEHA
+396 FFESSLHFEEA
-407 SPIVEAV
+407 STIVEAV
-414 SPFFPYFAVGG
+414 SPFFPYLAVGG
-425 SIFTFIYSVMI
+425 SIFTFVYSVML

-442 GKQRDT
+442 GKQRDE
-448 LEKQPHEAP
+448 LPQKPHEAP
-457 IGMLISP
+457 IGMLLSP
-464 MILVALVVI
+464 IVLVLLVIIIALV
-473 IAIIPDTFGHLL
+473 PDVFGHALL
-485 LAPMVDSVTNLVV
+485 SPMVDSITGNVGET
-498 DPHIKFWHGLYN
+498 HIKFWHGFGA
-510 PELYMSLAV
+510 PLYMSLAV
-519 LIFGTLLYMTR
+519 LVLGTVLYLTR
-530 TKWVRIYDV
+530 TKWERIYSV
-539 LPGKMSAAKVFDA
+539 FPGKLSAAKAYDG
-552 LMNGMVKGSEKVTNI
+552 LINGILNGSRKLTNA
-567 YMTGSLRHYLV
+567 YMTGSLRHYMI
-578 YILTFFIALLAI
+578 YILVFFVGLVGF
-590 TMSVTGGF
+590 TMSITGGF
-598 TLSFDDLAPI
+598 RIAFDDLAPI
-608 ALPEVMIA
+608 AAPEILIA
-616 VVMAVAAFGTIF
+616 IAMAIAAFGTIF

-670 ALFLLCFYHLPDL
+670 ALFLLCFYHLPNFG
-683 DKEKSSSGTKVV
+683 KEKESKRTNAV
-695 NWVISISVGVIVTL
+695 NWVISISVGVLVTM
-709 IGIASHSTKMFEPI
+709 IGIASHSTKFFDPI

-735 GGDNIVNVILVD
+735 GGDNVVNVILVD
-747 FRGLDTMLEILVL
+747 FRGLDTMLEIVVL
-760 GLAAI
+760 GLAAL
-765 GIFTMIKLRPGKKGG
+765 GIFTMIKLRPGKKEG
-780 NE
+780 ND

>member
-1 MLHAA
+1 M
-6 VLLPFLAAFFIPFI
+6 
-20 YRGVKQVHLG
+20 Q
-30 WFVLAVPI
+30 
-38 LLFGY
+38 
-43 FLTFIN
+43 
-49 GVLKGVH
+49 GVH

-68 VNVTFFIDG
+68 VNVTFYIDG

-156 STSGALKSMVITVFG
+156 STSGALKSMMITVFG
-171 GLAMLGGFLL
+171 GLAMLGGFIL
-181 MSDITGTTSIRGII
+181 MADITGTASIRGII
-195 ENADLIVNSPLFTFI
+195 ENGEMIVNSTLFPFI

-262 LVFAGTDLFFLIVS
+262 LIFAGTDLFFLIVS

-288 MAVRKTDLKAILAY
+288 MAVTQTDLKAILAY

-318 TKAAILAAVFHILNH
+318 TELAILAAVFHILNH

-345 IIDHETGTRDIRR
+345 IIDHETGTRDIRK

-369 ATLALIGT
+369 ATLAFFGT

-386 ILNGFLSKEM
+386 FLNGFLSKEM
-396 FFKSSLHFEHA
+396 FFDSSLHFENA
-407 SPIVEAV
+407 STIVEAV

-425 SIFTFIYSVMI
+425 SIFTFVYSIML

-442 GKQRDT
+442 GKQRET
-448 LEKQPHEAP
+448 LPKQPHEAP

-464 MILVALVVI
+464 IVLVLLVI
-473 IAIIPDTFGHLL
+473 IIAFIPDAFGHALL
-485 LAPMVDSVTNLVV
+485 SPMVDAINGSVGET
-498 DPHIKFWHGLYN
+498 HIKFWHGFG
-510 PELYMSLAV
+510 PALYMSLAV
-519 LIFGTLLYMTR
+519 LILGSALYLTR
-530 TKWVRIYDV
+530 EKWQHIYKA
-539 LPGKMSAAKVFDA
+539 LPGKLSAAKAYDG
-552 LMNGMVKGSEKVTNI
+552 LINGLINGSRKLTNV
-567 YMTGSLRHYLV
+567 YMTGSLRHYMI
-578 YILTFFIALLAI
+578 YIFVFFIALVGI

-598 TLSFDDLAPI
+598 QINFDDLAPI
-608 ALPEVMIA
+608 AIPEVMIA
-616 VVMAVAAFGTIF
+616 IVMAGAAIATIF
-628 MNNRIAAILVLG
+628 MKNRIAAILVLG

-670 ALFLLCFYHLPDL
+670 ALFLLCFYHLPNF
-683 DKEKSSSGTKVV
+683 DKKKESKRTNAV
-695 NWVISISVGVIVTL
+695 NWVISISVGVLVTMV
-709 IGIASHSTKMFEPI
+709 GIASHSTKLFEPI
-723 SDYFIKNSYKLG
+723 SDYFLKNSYKLG
-735 GGDNIVNVILVD
+735 GGDNVVNVILVD

-760 GLAAI
+760 GLAAL
-765 GIFTMIKLRPGKKGG
+765 GIYTMIKLRPGKKEG
-780 NE
+780 ND